1 MRLALV
7 PRTTEFYELFAA
19 VGRTAHEAAGLTE
32 TRFREVPEQ
41 DVPHARVKDLEREAD
56 GIVRDVFG
64 LLNTQYVTPFD
75 REDIS
80 ELARAVDDVVD
91 YVEEAS
97 DLLDLYKI
105 EAPMEQANEQCRVL
119 IEACAQLERA
129 LSALRNFRGIDE
141 AIVELN
147 RLEDEGDRIA
157 RDAIASL
164 FEDEDVSPRT
174 MIRWKDVFEA
184 LERAIDACET
194 AGHTIGNIVLKN
206 A

>member
-19 VGRTAHEAAGLTE
+19 AGRVAHEAARLTE
-32 TRFREVPEQ
+32 TRFREVPEPSIPQ
-41 DVPHARVKDLEREAD
+41 ARVKDLEREAD
-56 GIVRDVFG
+56 EIVRGVFG

-105 EAPMEQANEQCRVL
+105 EAPMEQAIEQCRILV
-119 IEACAQLERA
+119 EACAQLERA
-129 LSALRNFRGIDE
+129 VSSLRNFRGIDE
-141 AIVELN
+141 AILEIK
-147 RLEDEGDRIA
+147 RLEDEGDRVA

-194 AGHTIGNIVLKN
+194 AGHTVGNIVLKN

>member
-41 DVPHARVKDLEREAD
+41 NVPHARVKDLEREAD

-119 IEACAQLERA
+119 VEACAQLERA

>member
-7 PRTTEFYELFAA
+7 PRTTEFYDLFAA
-19 VGRTAHEAAGLTE
+19 VGRTAHEAARLTE
-32 TRFREVPEQ
+32 IRFREAPE
-41 DVPHARVKDLEREAD
+41 PGIGHARVKGLETEAD
-56 GIVRDVFG
+56 ATVRGIFE

-80 ELARAVDDVVD
+80 QLARAVDDVVD

-97 DLLDLYKI
+97 DLLDLYRI
-105 EAPMEQANEQCRVL
+105 EAPMEQAVEQCRVL
-119 IEACAQLERA
+119 VEATAQLERA
-129 LSALRNFRGIDE
+129 VSSLRSFRGVDE
-141 AIVELN
+141 AILELK
-147 RLEDEGDRIA
+147 RLEDDGDRIV

-184 LERAIDACET
+184 LERAIDACDT
-194 AGHTIGNIVLKN
+194 VGHIVGNIVLKN

>member
-19 VGRTAHEAAGLTE
+19 AGRVAHEAARLTE
-32 TRFREVPEQ
+32 TRFREVPEPSIPQ
-41 DVPHARVKDLEREAD
+41 ARVKDLEREAD
-56 GIVRDVFG
+56 EIVRGVFG

-105 EAPMEQANEQCRVL
+105 EAPMEQAIEQCRILV
-119 IEACAQLERA
+119 EACAQLERA
-129 LSALRNFRGIDE
+129 VSSLRNFRGIDE
-141 AIVELN
+141 AILEIK
-147 RLEDEGDRIA
+147 RLEDEGDRVA

-194 AGHTIGNIVLKN
+194 VGHVVGNIVLKN

>member
-7 PRTTEFYELFAA
+7 PRTTEFYALFAA
-19 VGRTAHEAAGLTE
+19 AGRTAHEAARLTA
-32 TRFREVPEQ
+32 TRFREVPESS
-41 DVPHARVKDLEREAD
+41 VAHARVKDLESEAD
-56 GIVRDVFG
+56 EIVRDLFG

-80 ELARAVDDVVD
+80 ELARAVDDVVV

-105 EAPMEQANEQCRVL
+105 EAPMEQATEQCRVL
-119 IEACAQLERA
+119 VEACAQLERA
-129 LSALRNFRGIDE
+129 LSSLRNFRGIDE
-141 AIVELN
+141 AILELK
-147 RLEDEGDRIA
+147 RLEDDGDRIA

-194 AGHTIGNIVLKN
+194 AGHTVANIVLKN

>member
-7 PRTTEFYELFAA
+7 PRTTEFYALFAA
-19 VGRTAHEAAGLTE
+19 VGRTAHEAARLTE
-32 TRFREVPEQ
+32 IRFREMPDASVE
-41 DVPHARVKDLEREAD
+41 HSRVKELESEAD
-56 GIVRDVFG
+56 GVVREIFE

-80 ELARAVDDVVD
+80 QLARAVDDVVD

-105 EAPMEQANEQCRVL
+105 EAPMEQAVEQCRVL
-119 IEACAQLERA
+119 VEASSHLERA
-129 LSALRNFRGIDE
+129 LSSLRNFRGVEE
-141 AIVELN
+141 AILELK

-174 MIRWKDVFEA
+174 MIRWKDIFEA

-194 AGHTIGNIVLKN
+194 AGHTVGNIVLKN

>member
-7 PRTTEFYELFAA
+7 PRTTEFYALFAA
-19 VGRTAHEAAGLTE
+19 AGRAAHEAARLTE
-32 TRFREVPEQ
+32 TRFREVPEPS
-41 DVPHARVKDLEREAD
+41 VAHARVKDLESEAD
-56 GIVRDVFG
+56 EIVRDLFG

-105 EAPMEQANEQCRVL
+105 EAPMEQATEQCRVL
-119 IEACAQLERA
+119 VEACAQLERA
-129 LSALRNFRGIDE
+129 LSSLRNFRGIDE
-141 AIVELN
+141 AILELK
-147 RLEDEGDRIA
+147 RLEDDGDRIA

-184 LERAIDACET
+184 LERAIDSCET
-194 AGHTIGNIVLKN
+194 AGHTVANIVLKN

>member
-7 PRTTEFYELFAA
+7 PRTTQFYDLFAA
-19 VGRTAHEAAGLTE
+19 VGRTAHEAARLTE
-32 TRFREVPEQ
+32 TRFREVPEPT
-41 DVPHARVKDLEREAD
+41 VPHARVKELEREAD
-56 GIVRDVFG
+56 DVVRAVFE
-64 LLNTQYVTPFD
+64 LLNTQYITPFD
-75 REDIS
+75 RDDIS

-105 EAPMEQANEQCRVL
+105 EAPMEQAIAQCRVL
-119 IEACAQLERA
+119 VEATAQLERA
-129 LSALRNFRGIDE
+129 LSSLRSFRGIDS

-157 RDAIASL
+157 RDAIAAL
-164 FEDEDVSPRT
+164 FESEDVSPRT
-174 MIRWKDVFEA
+174 MIRWKDIFEA

-194 AGHTIGNIVLKN
+194 AGHTVGNIVLKN

>member
-1 MRLALV
+1 MRLAFV
-7 PRTTEFYELFAA
+7 PRTTEFYGLFSQ
-19 VGRTAHEAAGLTE
+19 VGRTAHEAARLTE
-32 TRFREVPEQ
+32 IRFRETPEPS
-41 DVPHARVKDLEREAD
+41 VEHSRVKDLESEAD
-56 GIVRDVFG
+56 DTVREIFE

-80 ELARAVDDVVD
+80 ALARAVDDVVD

-105 EAPMEQANEQCRVL
+105 EAPMEQAVEQCRVL
-119 IEACAQLERA
+119 VEAASQLERA
-129 LSALRNFRGIDE
+129 LSSLRNFRGVEE
-141 AIVELN
+141 AILELA
-147 RLEDEGDRIA
+147 RLEDEGDRIE

-174 MIRWKDVFEA
+174 MIRWKDIFEA

-194 AGHTIGNIVLKN
+194 AGHTVGNIVLKN

>member
-56 GIVRDVFG
+56 GIVRDVFA

-119 IEACAQLERA
+119 VEACAQLERA

>member
-7 PRTTEFYELFAA
+7 PRTTEFYDLFAGA
-19 VGRTAHEAAGLTE
+19 GRVAHEAARLTE
-32 TRFREVPEQ
+32 IRFREVPDES
-41 DVPHARVKDLEREAD
+41 VPHGRVKQLETEGDSITRE
-56 GIVRDVFG
+56 IFG

-75 REDIS
+75 REDIYG
-80 ELARAVDDVVD
+80 LARAVDDVVD
-91 YVEEAS
+91 FIDEAS
-97 DLLDLYKI
+97 DLLDIYKI
-105 EAPMEQANEQCRVL
+105 DAPMDQAIAQCRVL
-119 IEACAQLERA
+119 VEATGALERA
-129 LSALRNFRGIDE
+129 LASLRNFRGVEE
-141 AIVELN
+141 AILEIK
-147 RLEDEGDRIA
+147 RLEDEGDRLG

-194 AGHTIGNIVLKN
+194 AGHAIGNIVVKN

>member
-119 IEACAQLERA
+119 VEACAQLERA